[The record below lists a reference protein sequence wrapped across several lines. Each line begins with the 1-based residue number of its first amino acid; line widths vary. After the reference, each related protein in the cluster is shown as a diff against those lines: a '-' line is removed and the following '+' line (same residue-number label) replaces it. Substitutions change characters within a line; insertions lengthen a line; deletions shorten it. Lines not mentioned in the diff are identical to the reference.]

1 MIGFQGPL
9 MAAVLSAFLGSF
21 VPFYDLELD
30 SWILEAV
37 MNFLQSLT
45 ARAAMPAKEK
55 KSLTAKAA
63 MPAKEEKS
71 LTAKGAVDAKGTT
84 IGSTPGEEREDNAKY
99 GMAASATAPAYVG
112 TPVNL
117 VEYHPAPPLPPLA
130 LSWRTR
136 S

>member
-45 ARAAMPAKEK
+45 AKAATPAKDK

-63 MPAKEEKS
+63 E
-71 LTAKGAVDAKGTT
+71 DAK
-84 IGSTPGEEREDNAKY
+84 RRK
-99 GMAASATAPAYVG
+99 
-112 TPVNL
+112 
-117 VEYHPAPPLPPLA
+117 
-130 LSWRTR
+130 
-136 S
+136 

>member
-45 ARAAMPAKEK
+45 A
-55 KSLTAKAA
+55 KAA
-63 MPAKEEKS
+63 M
-71 LTAKGAVDAKGTT
+71 
-84 IGSTPGEEREDNAKY
+84 
-99 GMAASATAPAYVG
+99 
-112 TPVNL
+112 
-117 VEYHPAPPLPPLA
+117 
-130 LSWRTR
+130 
-136 S
+136 